1 MFLSRI
7 SDVMSKANKTKIAFY
22 EHSYLWV
29 DSRTEFMHYF
39 LTYGR
44 QLTQEEL
51 EALVCPWGSANFFKG
66 AKKFYFFGLTG
77 GDVLQSTSNT

>member
-1 MFLSRI
+1 MREIDYGIKNNDTFYLSDMFLSRI
-7 SDVMSKANKTKIAFY
+7 TDVMSKANKTKIAFY

-44 QLTQEEL
+44 SLTQEEL
-51 EALVCPWGSANFFKG
+51 EALVCRF
-66 AKKFYFFGLTG
+66 
-77 GDVLQSTSNT
+77 V